1 MSFIRQVLSVTNMN
15 LRSILERSGS
25 SLVIIVGIAGSV
37 AVMVSLLAMAEGLSS
52 TISSTGEEDRVI
64 ILRDGSN
71 SELSSGVAMTEIDT
85 VSSSPGIKSM
95 DGEPMIA
102 GELFAIID
110 LKKKGAESTSNLPI
124 RGVQPASFKI
134 RPEVEIIEG
143 RNFTTGTAEIIVGK
157 GANNQYEG
165 LELGDQIKVRDSF
178 ATVVG
183 IFSSNGNVHESEIWA
198 DLAAAQG
205 IFRRGASA
213 SSMILK
219 LDSPDSFDEVG
230 LFVESYPN
238 LELKVQS
245 ESDFYENQSSGADL
259 IKIFGQVVGYI
270 MAIGAVFAAL
280 NTMYS
285 AVSTRLVEIG
295 TLRALGF
302 KGTTVLLALMI
313 EALLLAMIGGLLGA
327 AIAYI
332 LFNGYTVS
340 TLAGGSFSQ
349 TAFAFAVTADVV
361 QQGLTLALFVGL
373 IGGLFPAWNAARRDI
388 TEALRSI
395 KARLSSNLL
404 NNSPLLSA

>member
-1 MSFIRQVLSVTNMN
+1 MRFIRQVLLVTNMN
-15 LRSILERSGS
+15 LRSIQERSGS

-64 ILRDGSN
+64 ILRDGSS
-71 SELSSGVAMTEIDT
+71 SELSSGVAMTELDT
-85 VSSSPGIKSM
+85 VSSSPGIKSI

-134 RPEVEIIEG
+134 RPEVEIVEG

-165 LELGDQIKVRDSF
+165 LEIGDQIKVRDSF

-205 IFRRGASA
+205 LFRRGASA

-219 LDSPDSFDEVG
+219 LNSPDSFDEVG

-245 ESDFYENQSSGADL
+245 EIDFYENQSSGADL
-259 IKIFGQVVGYI
+259 IKVFGQVVGYI

-302 KGTTVLLALMI
+302 KGTTVLLALLI
-313 EALLLAMIGGLLGA
+313 EALLLATIGGLLGG
-327 AIAYI
+327 AIAYL

-340 TLAGGSFSQ
+340 TLAGASFSQ
-349 TAFAFAVTADVV
+349 TAFAFAVTGEII
-361 QQGLTLALFVGL
+361 QQGLTLALFVGF
-373 IGGLFPAWNAARRDI
+373 IGGVFPAWNAARRDI

-395 KARLSSNLL
+395 
-404 NNSPLLSA
+404 

>member
-1 MSFIRQVLSVTNMN
+1 MSFIRQVLLVTNMN

-64 ILRDGSN
+64 ILRDGSS
-71 SELSSGVAMTEIDT
+71 SELSSGVAMTELDT
-85 VSSSPGIKSM
+85 VSSSPGIKSI

-134 RPEVEIIEG
+134 RPEVEIVEG

-165 LELGDQIKVRDSF
+165 LEIGDQIKVRDSF

-205 IFRRGASA
+205 LFRRGASA
-213 SSMILK
+213 SSMILR
-219 LDSPDSFDEVG
+219 LNSPDSFDEVG

-259 IKIFGQVVGYI
+259 IKVFGQVVGYI

-302 KGTTVLLALMI
+302 KGTTVLLALLI
-313 EALLLAMIGGLLGA
+313 EALLLATIGGLLGG
-327 AIAYI
+327 AIAYL

-340 TLAGGSFSQ
+340 TLAGASFSQ
-349 TAFAFAVTADVV
+349 TAFAFAVTGEII
-361 QQGLTLALFVGL
+361 QQGLTLALFVGF
-373 IGGLFPAWNAARRDI
+373 IGGVFPAWNAARRDI

-395 KARLSSNLL
+395 
-404 NNSPLLSA
+404 

>member
-1 MSFIRQVLSVTNMN
+1 MSFIRQVLLVTNMN

-64 ILRDGSN
+64 ILRDGSS
-71 SELSSGVAMTEIDT
+71 SELSSGVAMTELDT
-85 VSSSPGIKSM
+85 VSSSPGIKSI

-110 LKKKGAESTSNLPI
+110 LKKKGAELTSNLPI

-134 RPEVEIIEG
+134 RPEVEIVEG

-165 LELGDQIKVRDSF
+165 LEIGDQIKVRDSF

-205 IFRRGASA
+205 LFRRGASA
-213 SSMILK
+213 SSMILR
-219 LDSPDSFDEVG
+219 LNSSDSFDEVG

-259 IKIFGQVVGYI
+259 IKVFGQVVGYI

-302 KGTTVLLALMI
+302 KGTTVLFALLI
-313 EALLLAMIGGLLGA
+313 EALLLATIGGLLGG
-327 AIAYI
+327 AIAYL

-340 TLAGGSFSQ
+340 TLAGASFSQ
-349 TAFAFAVTADVV
+349 TAFAFAVTGEII
-361 QQGLTLALFVGL
+361 QQGLTLALFVGF
-373 IGGLFPAWNAARRDI
+373 IGGVFPAWNAARRDI

-395 KARLSSNLL
+395 
-404 NNSPLLSA
+404 

>member
-219 LDSPDSFDEVG
+219 LNSPDSFDEVG

-245 ESDFYENQSSGADL
+245 ERDFYENQSSGADL

-395 KARLSSNLL
+395 
-404 NNSPLLSA
+404 

>member
-245 ESDFYENQSSGADL
+245 ESDFYDNQSSGADL

-313 EALLLAMIGGLLGA
+313 EALLLAMIGGFLGA

-395 KARLSSNLL
+395 
-404 NNSPLLSA
+404 

>member
-1 MSFIRQVLSVTNMN
+1 MNFIRQVLSVTNMN

-395 KARLSSNLL
+395 
-404 NNSPLLSA
+404 

>member
-1 MSFIRQVLSVTNMN
+1 MSFIRQVLLVTKMN

-64 ILRDGSN
+64 ILRDGSS
-71 SELSSGVAMTEIDT
+71 SELSSGVAMTELDT
-85 VSSSPGIKSM
+85 VSSSPGIKSI

-124 RGVQPASFKI
+124 RGVQPTSFKI
-134 RPEVEIIEG
+134 RPEVEIVEG

-165 LELGDQIKVRDSF
+165 LEIGDQIKVRDSF

-183 IFSSNGNVHESEIWA
+183 IFSSNGDVHESEIWA
-198 DLAAAQG
+198 DLATAQG
-205 IFRRGASA
+205 LFRRGASA
-213 SSMILK
+213 SSMILR
-219 LDSPDSFDEVG
+219 LNSSDSFDEVG

-259 IKIFGQVVGYI
+259 IKVFGQVVGYI

-302 KGTTVLLALMI
+302 KGTTVLLALLI
-313 EALLLAMIGGLLGA
+313 EALLLATIGGLLGG
-327 AIAYI
+327 AIAYL

-340 TLAGGSFSQ
+340 TLAGASFSQ
-349 TAFAFAVTADVV
+349 TAFAFAVTGEII
-361 QQGLTLALFVGL
+361 QQGLTLALFVGF
-373 IGGLFPAWNAARRDI
+373 IGGVFPAWNAARRDI

-395 KARLSSNLL
+395 
-404 NNSPLLSA
+404 

>member
-1 MSFIRQVLSVTNMN
+1 MSFIRQVLLVTNMN

-64 ILRDGSN
+64 ILRDGSS
-71 SELSSGVAMTEIDT
+71 SELSSGVAMTELDT
-85 VSSSPGIKSM
+85 VSSSPGIKSI

-124 RGVQPASFKI
+124 RGVQPTSFKI
-134 RPEVEIIEG
+134 RPEVEIVEG

-165 LELGDQIKVRDSF
+165 LEIGDQIKVRDSF

-205 IFRRGASA
+205 LFRRGASA

-219 LDSPDSFDEVG
+219 LNSPDSFDEVG

-259 IKIFGQVVGYI
+259 IKVFGQVVGYI

-302 KGTTVLLALMI
+302 KGTTVLLSLLI
-313 EALLLAMIGGLLGA
+313 EALLLATIGGLLGG
-327 AIAYI
+327 AIAYL

-340 TLAGGSFSQ
+340 TLAGASFSQ
-349 TAFAFAVTADVV
+349 TAFAFAVTGEII
-361 QQGLTLALFVGL
+361 QQGLTLALFVGF
-373 IGGLFPAWNAARRDI
+373 IGGVFPAWNAARRDI

-395 KARLSSNLL
+395 
-404 NNSPLLSA
+404 

>member
-313 EALLLAMIGGLLGA
+313 EALLLAMIGGFLGA

-395 KARLSSNLL
+395 
-404 NNSPLLSA
+404 

>member
-124 RGVQPASFKI
+124 RGVQPTSFKI
-134 RPEVEIIEG
+134 RPEIEIIEG

-302 KGTTVLLALMI
+302 KGMTVLLALMI
-313 EALLLAMIGGLLGA
+313 EALLLAMIGGLSGA
-327 AIAYI
+327 AIAYV

-395 KARLSSNLL
+395 
-404 NNSPLLSA
+404 

>member
-1 MSFIRQVLSVTNMN
+1 MSFIRQVLLVTNMN

-37 AVMVSLLAMAEGLSS
+37 AVMVSLLAMAEGLSL

-64 ILRDGSN
+64 ILRDGSS
-71 SELSSGVAMTEIDT
+71 SELSSGVAMTELDT
-85 VSSSPGIKSM
+85 VSSSPGIESI

-124 RGVQPASFKI
+124 RGVQPTSFKI
-134 RPEVEIIEG
+134 RPEVEIVEG

-165 LELGDQIKVRDSF
+165 LDIGDQIKVRDSF

-205 IFRRGASA
+205 LFRRGASA
-213 SSMILK
+213 SSIILK
-219 LDSPDSFDEVG
+219 LNSPDSFDEVG

-259 IKIFGQVVGYI
+259 IKVFGQVVGYI

-302 KGTTVLLALMI
+302 KGTTVLLALLI
-313 EALLLAMIGGLLGA
+313 EALLLATIGGLLGG
-327 AIAYI
+327 AIAYL

-349 TAFAFAVTADVV
+349 TAFAFAVTGQII
-361 QQGLTLALFVGL
+361 QQGLTLALFVGF
-373 IGGLFPAWNAARRDI
+373 IGGVFPAWNASRRDI

-395 KARLSSNLL
+395 
-404 NNSPLLSA
+404 

>member
-1 MSFIRQVLSVTNMN
+1 MSFIRQVLLVTNMN

-52 TISSTGEEDRVI
+52 TITSTGEEDRVI
-64 ILRDGSN
+64 ILRDGSS
-71 SELSSGVAMTEIDT
+71 SELSSGVAMTELDT
-85 VSSSPGIKSM
+85 VSSSPGIKSI

-124 RGVQPASFKI
+124 RGVQPTSFKI
-134 RPEVEIIEG
+134 RPEVEIVEG

-165 LELGDQIKVRDSF
+165 LEIGDQIKVRDSF

-205 IFRRGASA
+205 LFRRGASA

-219 LDSPDSFDEVG
+219 LNSPDSFDEVG

-259 IKIFGQVVGYI
+259 IKVFGQVVGYI

-302 KGTTVLLALMI
+302 KGTTVLLALLI
-313 EALLLAMIGGLLGA
+313 EALLLATIGGLLGG
-327 AIAYI
+327 AIAYL

-340 TLAGGSFSQ
+340 TLAGASFSQ
-349 TAFAFAVTADVV
+349 TAFAFAVTGEII
-361 QQGLTLALFVGL
+361 QQGLTLALFVGF
-373 IGGLFPAWNAARRDI
+373 IGGVFPAWNAARRDI

-395 KARLSSNLL
+395 
-404 NNSPLLSA
+404 

>member
-1 MSFIRQVLSVTNMN
+1 MSFIRQVLLVTNMN
-15 LRSILERSGS
+15 LRSVLERSGS

-52 TISSTGEEDRVI
+52 TISSTGEKDRVI

-71 SELSSGVAMTEIDT
+71 SELSSGVAMTELDT
-85 VSSSPGIKSM
+85 VSSSPGIKSI

-102 GELFAIID
+102 AELFAIID

-124 RGVQPASFKI
+124 RGVQPASFRI
-134 RPEVEIIEG
+134 RPEVDIIEG

-165 LELGDQIKVRDSF
+165 LEIGDQIKVRDSF

-183 IFSSNGNVHESEIWA
+183 IFLSNGDVHESEIWA
-198 DLAAAQG
+198 DLATAQG
-205 IFRRGASA
+205 LFRRGASA

-219 LDSPDSFDEVG
+219 LDSPDSFNEVG

-259 IKIFGQVVGYI
+259 IKVFGQVVGYI

-302 KGTTVLLALMI
+302 KGTTVLLALLI
-313 EALLLAMIGGLLGA
+313 EALLLATIGGLLGG

-340 TLAGGSFSQ
+340 TLAGASFSQ
-349 TAFAFAVTADVV
+349 TAFAFAVTGEII
-361 QQGLTLALFVGL
+361 QQGLTLALLVGF
-373 IGGLFPAWNAARRDI
+373 IGGVFPAWNAARRDI

-395 KARLSSNLL
+395 
-404 NNSPLLSA
+404 

>member
-1 MSFIRQVLSVTNMN
+1 MSFIRQVLLVTNMN
-15 LRSILERSGS
+15 IRSILERSGS

-37 AVMVSLLAMAEGLSS
+37 AVMVSLLAMAEGLNS
-52 TISSTGEEDRVI
+52 TITSTGEEDRVI
-64 ILRDGSN
+64 ILRDGSS
-71 SELSSGVAMTEIDT
+71 SELSSGVAMTELDT
-85 VSSSPGIKSM
+85 VSSSPGIKSI

-134 RPEVEIIEG
+134 RPEVEIVEG

-165 LELGDQIKVRDSF
+165 LEIGDQIKVRDSF

-205 IFRRGASA
+205 LFRRGASA

-219 LDSPDSFDEVG
+219 LNSPDSFDEVG

-259 IKIFGQVVGYI
+259 IKVFGQVVGYI

-302 KGTTVLLALMI
+302 KGTTVLLALLI
-313 EALLLAMIGGLLGA
+313 EALLLATIGGLLGG

-340 TLAGGSFSQ
+340 TLAGASFSQ
-349 TAFAFAVTADVV
+349 TAFAFAVTGEII
-361 QQGLTLALFVGL
+361 QQGLTLALFVGF
-373 IGGLFPAWNAARRDI
+373 IGGVFPAWNAARRDI

-395 KARLSSNLL
+395 
-404 NNSPLLSA
+404 

>member
-1 MSFIRQVLSVTNMN
+1 MSFIRQVLLVTNMN
-15 LRSILERSGS
+15 LRSVVERSGS

-64 ILRDGSN
+64 ILRDGSS
-71 SELSSGVAMTEIDT
+71 SELSSGVAMTELDT
-85 VSSSPGIKSM
+85 VSSSPGIKSI

-134 RPEVEIIEG
+134 RPEVEIVEG

-165 LELGDQIKVRDSF
+165 LEIGDQIKVRDSF

-205 IFRRGASA
+205 LFRRGASA

-219 LDSPDSFDEVG
+219 LNSPDSFDEVG

-259 IKIFGQVVGYI
+259 IKVFGQVVGYI

-302 KGTTVLLALMI
+302 KGTTVLLALLI
-313 EALLLAMIGGLLGA
+313 EALLLATIGGLLGG
-327 AIAYI
+327 AIAYL

-340 TLAGGSFSQ
+340 TLAGASFSQ
-349 TAFAFAVTADVV
+349 TAFAFAVTGEII
-361 QQGLTLALFVGL
+361 QQGLTLALFVGF
-373 IGGLFPAWNAARRDI
+373 IGGVFPAWNAARRDI

-395 KARLSSNLL
+395 
-404 NNSPLLSA
+404 

>member
-1 MSFIRQVLSVTNMN
+1 MSFIRQVLLVTNMN
-15 LRSILERSGS
+15 LRSILERSSS

-52 TISSTGEEDRVI
+52 TISSTGEKDRVI
-64 ILRDGSN
+64 ILRDGSS
-71 SELSSGVAMTEIDT
+71 SELSSGVAMTELDT
-85 VSSSPGIKSM
+85 VSSSPGIKSI

-102 GELFAIID
+102 AELFAIID

-124 RGVQPASFKI
+124 RGVQPASFRI
-134 RPEVEIIEG
+134 RPEIDIIEG

-165 LELGDQIKVRDSF
+165 LEIGDQIKVRDSF

-183 IFSSNGNVHESEIWA
+183 IFSSNGDVHESEIWA
-198 DLAAAQG
+198 DLATAQG
-205 IFRRGASA
+205 LFRRGASA

-219 LDSPDSFDEVG
+219 LDSPDSFNEVG

-259 IKIFGQVVGYI
+259 IKVFGQVVGYI

-302 KGTTVLLALMI
+302 KGTTVLLALLI
-313 EALLLAMIGGLLGA
+313 EALLLATIGGLLGG

-340 TLAGGSFSQ
+340 TLAGASFSQ
-349 TAFAFAVTADVV
+349 TAFAFAVTGEII
-361 QQGLTLALFVGL
+361 QQGLTLALLVGF
-373 IGGLFPAWNAARRDI
+373 IGGVFPAWNAARRDI

-395 KARLSSNLL
+395 
-404 NNSPLLSA
+404 

>member
-1 MSFIRQVLSVTNMN
+1 MSFIRQVLLVTNMN
-15 LRSILERSGS
+15 LRSVLERSGS

-64 ILRDGSN
+64 ILRDGSS
-71 SELSSGVAMTEIDT
+71 SELSSGVAMTELDT
-85 VSSSPGIKSM
+85 VSSSPGIKSI

-102 GELFAIID
+102 AELFAIID

-124 RGVQPASFKI
+124 RGVQPASFRI
-134 RPEVEIIEG
+134 RPEVDIIEG

-165 LELGDQIKVRDSF
+165 LEIGDQIKVRDSF

-183 IFSSNGNVHESEIWA
+183 IFSSNGDVHESEIWA
-198 DLAAAQG
+198 DLATAQG
-205 IFRRGASA
+205 LFRRGASA

-219 LDSPDSFDEVG
+219 LDSPDSFNEVG

-259 IKIFGQVVGYI
+259 IKVFGQVVGYI

-302 KGTTVLLALMI
+302 KGTTVLLALLI
-313 EALLLAMIGGLLGA
+313 EALLLATIGGLLGGT
-327 AIAYI
+327 IAYI

-340 TLAGGSFSQ
+340 TLAGASFSQ
-349 TAFAFAVTADVV
+349 TAFAFAVTGEII
-361 QQGLTLALFVGL
+361 QQGLTLALLVGF
-373 IGGLFPAWNAARRDI
+373 IGGVFPAWNAARRDI

-395 KARLSSNLL
+395 
-404 NNSPLLSA
+404 

>member
-1 MSFIRQVLSVTNMN
+1 MSFIRQVLLVTNMN

-64 ILRDGSN
+64 ILRDGSS
-71 SELSSGVAMTEIDT
+71 SELSSGVAMTELDT
-85 VSSSPGIKSM
+85 VSSSPGIKSI

-124 RGVQPASFKI
+124 RGVQPTSFKI
-134 RPEVEIIEG
+134 RPEVEIVEG

-165 LELGDQIKVRDSF
+165 LEIGDQIKVRDSF

-205 IFRRGASA
+205 LFRRGASA

-219 LDSPDSFDEVG
+219 LNSPDSFDEVG

-259 IKIFGQVVGYI
+259 IKVFGQVVGYI

-302 KGTTVLLALMI
+302 KGTTVLLALLI
-313 EALLLAMIGGLLGA
+313 EALLLATIGGLLGG
-327 AIAYI
+327 AIAYL

-340 TLAGGSFSQ
+340 TLAGASFSQ
-349 TAFAFAVTADVV
+349 TAFAFAVTGEII
-361 QQGLTLALFVGL
+361 QQGLTLALFVGF
-373 IGGLFPAWNAARRDI
+373 IGGVFPAWNAARRDI
-388 TEALRSI
+388 AEALRSI
-395 KARLSSNLL
+395 
-404 NNSPLLSA
+404 

>member
-1 MSFIRQVLSVTNMN
+1 MSFIRQVLLVTNMN

-64 ILRDGSN
+64 ILRDGSS
-71 SELSSGVAMTEIDT
+71 SELSSGVAMTELDT
-85 VSSSPGIKSM
+85 VSSSPGIKSI

-124 RGVQPASFKI
+124 RGVQPTSFKI
-134 RPEVEIIEG
+134 RPEVEIVEG

-165 LELGDQIKVRDSF
+165 LEIGDQIKVRDSF

-205 IFRRGASA
+205 LFRRGASA

-219 LDSPDSFDEVG
+219 LNSPDSFDEVG

-259 IKIFGQVVGYI
+259 IKVFGQVVGYI

-302 KGTTVLLALMI
+302 KGTTVLLALLI
-313 EALLLAMIGGLLGA
+313 EALLLATIGGLLGG
-327 AIAYI
+327 AIAYL

-349 TAFAFAVTADVV
+349 TAFAFAVTGEII
-361 QQGLTLALFVGL
+361 QQGLTLALFVGF
-373 IGGLFPAWNAARRDI
+373 IGGVFPAWNAARRDI
-388 TEALRSI
+388 SEALRSI
-395 KARLSSNLL
+395 
-404 NNSPLLSA
+404 

>member
-1 MSFIRQVLSVTNMN
+1 MNFIRQVLLVTNMN
-15 LRSILERSGS
+15 LRSVLERSGS

-52 TISSTGEEDRVI
+52 TISSTGEKDRVI
-64 ILRDGSN
+64 ILRDGSS
-71 SELSSGVAMTEIDT
+71 SELSSGVAMTELDT
-85 VSSSPGIKSM
+85 VSSSPGIKSI

-102 GELFAIID
+102 AELFAIID

-124 RGVQPASFKI
+124 RGVQPASFRI
-134 RPEVEIIEG
+134 RPEVNIIEG

-165 LELGDQIKVRDSF
+165 LEIGDQIKVRDSF

-183 IFSSNGNVHESEIWA
+183 IFSSNGDVHESEIWA
-198 DLAAAQG
+198 DLATAQG
-205 IFRRGASA
+205 LFRRGASA
-213 SSMILK
+213 SSIILK
-219 LDSPDSFDEVG
+219 LDSPDSFNEVG

-259 IKIFGQVVGYI
+259 IKVFGQVVGYI

-302 KGTTVLLALMI
+302 KGTTVLLALLI
-313 EALLLAMIGGLLGA
+313 EALLLATIGGLLGG

-340 TLAGGSFSQ
+340 TLAGASFSQ
-349 TAFAFAVTADVV
+349 TAFAFAVTGEII
-361 QQGLTLALFVGL
+361 QQGLTLALLVGF
-373 IGGLFPAWNAARRDI
+373 IGGVFPAWNAARRDI

-395 KARLSSNLL
+395 
-404 NNSPLLSA
+404 

>member
-1 MSFIRQVLSVTNMN
+1 MSFIRQVLLVTNMN

-64 ILRDGSN
+64 ILRDGSS
-71 SELSSGVAMTEIDT
+71 SELSSGVAMTELDT
-85 VSSSPGIKSM
+85 VSSSPGIKSI

-134 RPEVEIIEG
+134 RPEIEIVEG

-165 LELGDQIKVRDSF
+165 LEIGDQIKVRDSF

-205 IFRRGASA
+205 LFRRGASA

-219 LDSPDSFDEVG
+219 LNSPDSFDEVG

-259 IKIFGQVVGYI
+259 IKVFGQVVGYI

-302 KGTTVLLALMI
+302 KGITVLLALLI
-313 EALLLAMIGGLLGA
+313 EALLLATIGGLLGG
-327 AIAYI
+327 AIAYL
-332 LFNGYTVS
+332 LFNGYTGS

-349 TAFAFAVTADVV
+349 TAFAFAVTGEII
-361 QQGLTLALFVGL
+361 QQGLTLALFVGF
-373 IGGLFPAWNAARRDI
+373 IGGVFPAWNAARRDI

-395 KARLSSNLL
+395 
-404 NNSPLLSA
+404 

>member
-95 DGEPMIA
+95 DDEPMIA

-219 LDSPDSFDEVG
+219 LNSPDSFDEVG

-245 ESDFYENQSSGADL
+245 ERDFYENQSSGADL

-313 EALLLAMIGGLLGA
+313 EALLLAMIGGLSGA
-327 AIAYI
+327 AIAYV

-395 KARLSSNLL
+395 
-404 NNSPLLSA
+404 

>member
-1 MSFIRQVLSVTNMN
+1 MSFIRQVLLVTNMN

-52 TISSTGEEDRVI
+52 TITSTGEEDRVI
-64 ILRDGSN
+64 ILRDGSS
-71 SELSSGVAMTEIDT
+71 SELSSGVAMTELDT
-85 VSSSPGIKSM
+85 VSSSPGIKSI

-134 RPEVEIIEG
+134 RPEVEIVEG

-165 LELGDQIKVRDSF
+165 LEIGDQIKVRDSF

-205 IFRRGASA
+205 LFRRGASA

-219 LDSPDSFDEVG
+219 LNSPDSFDEVG

-259 IKIFGQVVGYI
+259 IKVFGQVVGYI

-302 KGTTVLLALMI
+302 KGSTVLLALLI
-313 EALLLAMIGGLLGA
+313 EALLLATIGGLLGG
-327 AIAYI
+327 AIAYL

-340 TLAGGSFSQ
+340 TLAGASFSQ
-349 TAFAFAVTADVV
+349 TAFAFAVTGEII
-361 QQGLTLALFVGL
+361 QQGLTLALFVGF
-373 IGGLFPAWNAARRDI
+373 IGGVFPAWNAARRDI

-395 KARLSSNLL
+395 
-404 NNSPLLSA
+404 

>member
-1 MSFIRQVLSVTNMN
+1 MSFIRQVLLVTNMN
-15 LRSILERSGS
+15 LRSVLERSGS

-37 AVMVSLLAMAEGLSS
+37 AVRVSLLAMAEGLSP

-64 ILRDGSN
+64 ILRDGSS
-71 SELSSGVAMTEIDT
+71 SELSSGVAMTELDT
-85 VSSSPGIKSM
+85 VSSSPGIKSI
-95 DGEPMIA
+95 DGELMIA
-102 GELFAIID
+102 AELFAIID

-124 RGVQPASFKI
+124 RGVQPASFRI
-134 RPEVEIIEG
+134 RPEVDIIEG

-165 LELGDQIKVRDSF
+165 LEIGDQIKVRDSF

-183 IFSSNGNVHESEIWA
+183 IFSSNGDVHESEIWA
-198 DLAAAQG
+198 DLATAQG
-205 IFRRGASA
+205 LFRRGASA

-219 LDSPDSFDEVG
+219 LDSPDSFNEVG

-259 IKIFGQVVGYI
+259 IKVFGQVVGYI

-302 KGTTVLLALMI
+302 KGTTVLLALLI
-313 EALLLAMIGGLLGA
+313 EALLLATIGGLLGG

-340 TLAGGSFSQ
+340 TLAGASFSQ
-349 TAFAFAVTADVV
+349 TAFAFAVTGEII
-361 QQGLTLALFVGL
+361 QQGLTLALLVGF
-373 IGGLFPAWNAARRDI
+373 IGGVFPAWNAARRDI

-395 KARLSSNLL
+395 
-404 NNSPLLSA
+404 